1 MWRGG
6 FWKGWGMRCW
16 IRGDD
21 DGEGGVCGGE
31 LRRQKCCR
39 Y

>member
-1 MWRGG
+1 
-6 FWKGWGMRCW
+6 MRCW

-31 LRRQKCCR
+31 LRDRSAVDIR
-39 Y
+39 TRSWS